1 MSLFVNKIKG
11 VATNSFDIIDG
22 EKVLLKVPSPV
33 NHRLQQNTPSVW
45 QKRFVTELREKYN
58 LMWEEEKEFPV

>member
-1 MSLFVNKIKG
+1 MNKIKG

-33 NHRLQQNTPSVW
+33 NPTEYFAAIYVW